1 MGLDMLNPFVRYAR
15 AHPMYAH
22 SAAEL
27 SVCYD
32 CRLFYIESASGF
44 LLADGVKY
52 DICNEQA
59 VFLPPCTRYHFTF
72 SPCQDFSI
80 LVLDFDLVADHADIR
95 ESLTTATETTF
106 DAALVPDYPIPEE
119 LSRPIVRLSPQL
131 LQPLRQ
137 CVDNFLVRDPLYR
150 ETASA
155 LVKLTLLELVKNSS
169 AAADSRLCREV
180 QAYIHEHYADQS
192 LTNHD
197 IAENFSYHPYYLSR
211 LMREHTGKSLHQYL
225 LWYRVNIAKNYLLT
239 TAYSIEEVSWQS
251 GFGSAA
257 YFIKTFREHT
267 GMTPGKYRRL
277 RLHTEL

>member
-1 MGLDMLNPFVRYAR
+1 MALDRLNPFVRYAR

-32 CRLFYIESASGF
+32 CRLFYIESASGE
-44 LLADGVKY
+44 LIADGVKY

-72 SPCQDFSI
+72 TPSDDFSI
-80 LVLDFDLVADHADIR
+80 LVLDFDLVSDHADIR
-95 ESLTTATETTF
+95 ESLTTATESTF
-106 DAALVPDYPIPEE
+106 DPACVPAYPIPDE
-119 LSRPIVRLSPQL
+119 LAAPIVRLSPQL
-131 LQPLRQ
+131 RQPLRR
-137 CVDNFLVRDPLYR
+137 CVDEFLLRGALYR

-155 LVKLTLLELVKNSS
+155 LVKLSLLELVKSHTS
-169 AAADSRLCREV
+169 AADSRLCREV
-180 QAYIHEHYADQS
+180 QAYIHAHYADQS
-192 LTNHD
+192 LTNQD
-197 IAENFSYHPYYLSR
+197 IAAHFNYHPYYLSR
-211 LMREHTGKSLHQYL
+211 LMREHTEMSLHQYL
-225 LWYRVNIAKNYLLT
+225 LWYRVNIARNYLLT

-267 GMTPGKYRRL
+267 GMTPGKYRRQ